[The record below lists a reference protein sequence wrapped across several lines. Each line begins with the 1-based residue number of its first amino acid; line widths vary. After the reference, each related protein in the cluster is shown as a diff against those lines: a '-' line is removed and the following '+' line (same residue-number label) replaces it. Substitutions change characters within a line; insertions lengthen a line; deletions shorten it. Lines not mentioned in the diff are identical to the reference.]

1 MGCAVSADV
10 FGIVLSVPDDQGLG
24 QRVEE
29 LSYSVDALSPMVYP
43 SHYSDGWLGF
53 DSPND
58 HPAEV
63 VGQALDAGV
72 PKLEGAAIMRPW
84 IQAFYYDASQMEEQY
99 DQADR
104 LGVGYLLWNAF
115 SEFDVNALPP
125 ESRYAGE

>member
-1 MGCAVSADV
+1 MPESVSAVVDAVS
-10 FGIVLSVPDDQGLG
+10 
-24 QRVEE
+24 
-29 LSYSVDALSPMVYP
+29 PMIYP

-84 IQAFYYDASQMEEQY
+84 IQGWGYSEAQLEASIEAAE
-99 DQADR
+99 DR
-104 LGVGYLLWNAF
+104 GVGWMLWH
-115 SEFDVNALPP
+115 SSSDHMREALPP
-125 ESRYAGE
+125 AE